1 MRSIINMTVLY
12 KHKIIS
18 IWLILIS
25 LSLSVSAQKGENT
38 YQFLQLPNSARS
50 TGLGGTNISLDDI
63 DLSLTYHNPA
73 LLSDTLDGT
82 ISLNYSNYLLD
93 INYGYSA
100 FAKDFGKYGTFGAG
114 IFFVDYG
121 DWQETDIYG
130 NTIGSFSVKE
140 FALNLTWGYQVADR
154 LRVGA
159 NFKPIYSVME
169 SYKSFGLAFDIGA
182 QYSSKSDLFKAGF
195 VMKNMGFQVTTY
207 THNNQEALPFEIALG
222 VSQKLAHAP
231 FRLSVT
237 YRNLQQFDIGYEV
250 EDNSSITDEMVSP
263 DFGELFARHLVFGLE
278 FIPSDNF
285 YIMGG
290 YNMQRRAELK
300 NEQNPGIVG
309 FSWGTGIKISKFNIS
324 YSSARYHLSGRT
336 NFFSVS
342 TNLNR
347 FM

>member
-1 MRSIINMTVLY
+1 MNMKVLH
-12 KHKIIS
+12 KHKIVTLG
-18 IWLILIS
+18 LILIS
-25 LSLSVSAQKGENT
+25 LSLAVSAQKGENT

-82 ISLNYSNYLLD
+82 ITLNYSNYLLD

-121 DWQETDIYG
+121 DWEETDIYG
-130 NTIGSFSVKE
+130 TTIGSFSVKE
-140 FALNLTWGYQVADR
+140 FALNLTWGYQ
-154 LRVGA
+154 LRDQLRIGA
-159 NFKPIYSVME
+159 NLKPIYSVME
-169 SYKSFGLAFDIGA
+169 SYKSLGLAFDIGA
-182 QYSSKSDLFKAGF
+182 QYTSNSDLFKAGL
-195 VMKNMGFQVTTY
+195 VIKNMGTQITTY
-207 THNNQEALPFEIALG
+207 THNNQEDLPFEVVLG
-222 VSQKLAHAP
+222 ISQKLAHAP
-231 FRLSVT
+231 FRFSVT

-250 EDNSSITDEMVSP
+250 EDDNSLTDETVSP
-263 DFGELFARHLVFGLE
+263 DFGALFARHLVFGLE
-278 FIPSDNF
+278 FLPSDNF
-285 YIMGG
+285 YIMAG
-290 YNMQRRAELK
+290 YNMQRRAEMK
-300 NEQNPGIVG
+300 MEQNPGLVG

-336 NFFSVS
+336 NFFSIS

>member
-1 MRSIINMTVLY
+1 ML
-12 KHKIIS
+12 
-18 IWLILIS
+18 S

-50 TGLGGTNISLDDI
+50 TGLGGTNISLDDT

-82 ISLNYSNYLLD
+82 ITLNYSNYLLD

-100 FAKDFGKYGTFGAG
+100 FAKDYGKYGTFGAG

-121 DWQETDIYG
+121 GFDEYDEYGTDL
-130 NTIGSFSVKE
+130 GSFTVKE
-140 FALNLTWGYQVADR
+140 FALNLSWGYQLNEQ

-159 NFKPIYSVME
+159 NFKPVYSVME
-169 SYKSFGLAFDIGA
+169 TYKSLGLAFDLGA
-182 QYSSKSDLFKAGF
+182 QYSSQNNLFKAGF

-207 THNNQEALPFEIALG
+207 THGNREELPFEMVLG
-222 VSQKLAHAP
+222 MSQKLAHAP
-231 FRLSVT
+231 FRISVT
-237 YRNLQQFDIGYEV
+237 YSNLQQFDIGYDV
-250 EDNSSITDEMVSP
+250 EDESLSTDDSTYP
-263 DFGELFARHLVFGLE
+263 SFSELFFRHLVFGLE

-285 YIMGG
+285 YLMGG
-290 YNMQRRAELK
+290 YNLQRRAELSV
-300 NEQNPGIVG
+300 EQNPGLVG
-309 FSWGTGIKISKFNIS
+309 FSWGAGIKVSKFNIS

-336 NFFSVS
+336 NFFSIA